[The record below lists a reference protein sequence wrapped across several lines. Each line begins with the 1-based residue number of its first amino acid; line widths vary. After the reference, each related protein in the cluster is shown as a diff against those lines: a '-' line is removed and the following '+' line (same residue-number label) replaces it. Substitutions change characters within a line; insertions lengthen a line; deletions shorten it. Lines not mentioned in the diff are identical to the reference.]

1 MLCGVAPARPQGG
14 ECGAWGWRRWGSL
27 CIRQR
32 GERKMGWSGEQRH
45 SLGWRGHV
53 TKFSATSCGGDPAPQ
68 GFGKRTR
75 AQRPG
80 GSGPGGGKGRGWVL
94 GLGPSGVEIRI
105 AMKPTLP
112 PKI

>member
-53 TKFSATSCGGDPAPQ
+53 TKFSATSCGGGTPLPKALEN
-68 GFGKRTR
+68 
-75 AQRPG
+75 
-80 GSGPGGGKGRGWVL
+80 GRGHR
-94 GLGPSGVEIRI
+94 GLGGAGLEEAREGAGFWVWAHLGWR
-105 AMKPTLP
+105 
-112 PKI
+112 